1 MGVSIDM
8 TTTATTIDWDPQT
21 DDPRGH
27 LVASIRTGRL
37 EDALQL
43 LGGGGAA
50 VTGDLADSARL
61 ARSTMALVT
70 DLERRL
76 RVLAVHLRAE
86 GMSWPQ
92 LANALY
98 GDPARHSSA
107 RRVHEAGLRILGA
120 QPDPADHS

>member
-1 MGVSIDM
+1 MAVSVDM
-8 TTTATTIDWDPQT
+8 TTTATTITWDPQD

-27 LVASIRTGRL
+27 LVAAIRTGRL
-37 EDALQL
+37 EDALTL
-43 LGGGGAA
+43 LGGAPA
-50 VTGDLADSARL
+50 VDDQGDAARL

-107 RRVHEAGLRILGA
+107 RRVYEAGLRILGT

>member
-1 MGVSIDM
+1 M
-8 TTTATTIDWDPQT
+8 
-21 DDPRGH
+21 DDQG
-27 LVASIRTGRL
+27 
-37 EDALQL
+37 DA
-43 LGGGGAA
+43 
-50 VTGDLADSARL
+50 ARL

-92 LANALY
+92 LADALY
-98 GDPARHSSA
+98 GDPAKHSSA
-107 RRVHEAGLRILGA
+107 RRVYEAGLRILGA